1 MEKKPYYFSYKGE
14 TVIINPGS
22 TLNNN
27 ELVERLL
34 KMNFL
39 SVNSSYRRNDLIYIY
54 DIAINYDNNKL
65 KIFNKLKKDT
75 EYSNLRRNLQK
86 RNINDDSQSSFNDS
100 STKKYIID
108 GEIKNNKTY
117 YNNDDED
124 NTDSGSSSICGK
136 VLSFIN
142 NHKLEILEK
151 IFYLI
156 IIFSFDAFI
165 KNFAKKHIIL
175 GTIINR
181 FTNRINPKRIVLG
194 FLLYHIIKYI
204 LNTLFYYLFGF
215 GFLTIMYIIFKDKI
229 KEFIFNF

>member
-1 MEKKPYYFSYKGE
+1 MEKKPTFFTYNGE

-27 ELVERLL
+27 ELIERLL

-39 SVNSSYRRNDLIYIY
+39 SINSSYKRNDLIYIY
-54 DIAINYDNNKL
+54 DIALNYDNNKL
-65 KIFNKLKKDT
+65 KIFNKLKRDT

-86 RNINDDSQSSFNDS
+86 RNINEDSQNTFSNS
-100 STKKYIID
+100 STKKYLID
-108 GEIKNNKTY
+108 GEIRNNRTR
-117 YNNDDED
+117 NNYEDED
-124 NTDSGSSSICGK
+124 NQDTGSSSFCGK

-165 KNFAKKHIIL
+165 KNFTKKHFIL
-175 GTIINR
+175 GKII
-181 FTNRINPKRIVLG
+181 TRITSRVTPRRIVLG

-229 KEFIFNF
+229 KEFLFNF

>member
-1 MEKKPYYFSYKGE
+1 MEKKPTFFTYNGE

-27 ELVERLL
+27 ELIERLL

-39 SVNSSYRRNDLIYIY
+39 SINSSYKRNDLIYIY
-54 DIAINYDNNKL
+54 DIALNYDNNKL
-65 KIFNKLKKDT
+65 KIFNKLKRDT

-86 RNINDDSQSSFNDS
+86 RNINDDSQSTFSNS
-100 STKKYIID
+100 STKKYLID
-108 GEIKNNKTY
+108 GEIRNNRTR
-117 YNNDDED
+117 NNYEDED
-124 NTDSGSSSICGK
+124 NQDTGSSSFCGK

-165 KNFAKKHIIL
+165 KNFAKKHFIL
-175 GTIINR
+175 GKIINR
-181 FTNRINPKRIVLG
+181 ITNRVTPRRIILG
-194 FLLYHIIKYI
+194 FLLFHIVKYI

-229 KEFIFNF
+229 KEFLFNF

>member
-1 MEKKPYYFSYKGE
+1 MEKKPTFFTYNGE

-27 ELVERLL
+27 ELIERLL

-39 SVNSSYRRNDLIYIY
+39 SINSSYKRNDLIYIY
-54 DIAINYDNNKL
+54 DIALNYDNNKL
-65 KIFNKLKKDT
+65 KIFNKLKRDT

-86 RNINDDSQSSFNDS
+86 RNINEDSQNTFSNS
-100 STKKYIID
+100 STKKYLID
-108 GEIKNNKTY
+108 GEIRNNRTR
-117 YNNDDED
+117 NNYEDED
-124 NTDSGSSSICGK
+124 NQDTGSSSFCGK

-165 KNFAKKHIIL
+165 KNFAKKHFIL
-175 GTIINR
+175 GKII
-181 FTNRINPKRIVLG
+181 TRITSRVTPRRIVLG
-194 FLLYHIIKYI
+194 FLLYHVIKYI

-229 KEFIFNF
+229 KEFLFNF